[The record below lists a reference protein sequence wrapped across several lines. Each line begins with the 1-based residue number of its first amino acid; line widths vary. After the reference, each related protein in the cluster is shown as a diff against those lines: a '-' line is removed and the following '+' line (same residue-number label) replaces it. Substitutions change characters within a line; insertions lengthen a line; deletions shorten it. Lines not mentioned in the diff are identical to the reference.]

1 LSCNNVSIYLK
12 SFTEV
17 WFEMAKGT
25 IKIGPA
31 IDAKL
36 YKELVAVAKE
46 NGQSQRHLLEKAI
59 EHYLH
64 NVVPSQHLVRPE
76 VIEAYR
82 RSNEKFREL
91 YQKLAK

>member
-1 LSCNNVSIYLK
+1 
-12 SFTEV
+12 
-17 WFEMAKGT
+17 MAKGT
-25 IKIGPA
+25 VKIGPA

-36 YKELVAVAKE
+36 YEEFVAVARE

-59 EHYLH
+59 EHYIH

>member
-1 LSCNNVSIYLK
+1 
-12 SFTEV
+12 
-17 WFEMAKGT
+17 MAKGT
-25 IKIGPA
+25 VKIGPA

-36 YKELVAVAKE
+36 YKELVAVAKK

-59 EHYLH
+59 EHYIH

-82 RSNEKFREL
+82 RSNKKSREL

>member
-1 LSCNNVSIYLK
+1 MI
-12 SFTEV
+12 
-17 WFEMAKGT
+17 AKET
-25 IKIGPA
+25 VKIGPA

-36 YKELVAVAKE
+36 YKELVAVAKR

-76 VIEAYR
+76 VMEAYR

>member
-1 LSCNNVSIYLK
+1 
-12 SFTEV
+12 
-17 WFEMAKGT
+17 MARGT
-25 IKIGPA
+25 VKIGPA

-46 NGQSQRHLLEKAI
+46 NGQSQRHILEKAI

-76 VIEAYR
+76 VMEAYR

-91 YQKLAK
+91 YEKLSK

>member
-1 LSCNNVSIYLK
+1 
-12 SFTEV
+12 
-17 WFEMAKGT
+17 MARRT
-25 IKIGPA
+25 VKIGPA

-36 YKELVAVAKE
+36 YKELVAVARE
-46 NGQSQRHLLEKAI
+46 NGQSQRHILEKAI

-76 VIEAYR
+76 VMEAYR

>member
-1 LSCNNVSIYLK
+1 
-12 SFTEV
+12 
-17 WFEMAKGT
+17 MARGT
-25 IKIGPA
+25 VKIGPA

-46 NGQSQRHLLEKAI
+46 NGQSQRHILEKAI

-64 NVVPSQHLVRPE
+64 NVIPSQHLVRPE
-76 VIEAYR
+76 VMEAYR
-82 RSNEKFREL
+82 RSNERFREL

>member
-1 LSCNNVSIYLK
+1 MS
-12 SFTEV
+12 
-17 WFEMAKGT
+17 KGT
-25 IKIGPA
+25 VKIGPA

-36 YKELVAVAKE
+36 YKELVSVAKE
-46 NGQSQRHLLEKAI
+46 NGHTQRYLLEKAI

-64 NVVPSQHLVRPE
+64 NVIPSQRLVRPE
-76 VIEAYR
+76 VIEAYC

>member
-1 LSCNNVSIYLK
+1 M
-12 SFTEV
+12 T
-17 WFEMAKGT
+17 KGT
-25 IKIGPA
+25 VKIGPA

-36 YKELVAVAKE
+36 YKELVAVARK

-64 NVVPSQHLVRPE
+64 NVIPSQHLVRPE
-76 VIEAYR
+76 VMEAYR

>member
-1 LSCNNVSIYLK
+1 
-12 SFTEV
+12 
-17 WFEMAKGT
+17 MAKGT
-25 IKIGPA
+25 VKIGPA

-36 YKELVAVAKE
+36 YKELVAVARE

-59 EHYLH
+59 EHYIH

-91 YQKLAK
+91 YQKLAR

>member
-1 LSCNNVSIYLK
+1 
-12 SFTEV
+12 
-17 WFEMAKGT
+17 MAKGT
-25 IKIGPA
+25 VKIGPA

-36 YKELVAVAKE
+36 YEELVAVAKE

-59 EHYLH
+59 EHYIH

-76 VIEAYR
+76 VMEAYR

>member
-1 LSCNNVSIYLK
+1 
-12 SFTEV
+12 
-17 WFEMAKGT
+17 MAKGT
-25 IKIGPA
+25 VKIGPA

-36 YKELVAVAKE
+36 YKELVAVARK

-59 EHYLH
+59 EHYIR

-76 VIEAYR
+76 VMEAYR

-91 YQKLAK
+91 YQELAK

>member
-1 LSCNNVSIYLK
+1 
-12 SFTEV
+12 
-17 WFEMAKGT
+17 MARGT
-25 IKIGPA
+25 VKIGPA

-46 NGQSQRHLLEKAI
+46 NGQSQRHILEKAI

-76 VIEAYR
+76 VMEAYR

>member
-1 LSCNNVSIYLK
+1 MGK
-12 SFTEV
+12 
-17 WFEMAKGT
+17 AT

-36 YKELVAVAKE
+36 YKELVSVAKG

-59 EHYLH
+59 EYYLH

-76 VIEAYR
+76 VMEAYR

>member
-1 LSCNNVSIYLK
+1 
-12 SFTEV
+12 
-17 WFEMAKGT
+17 MAKET
-25 IKIGPA
+25 VKIGPA

-36 YKELVAVAKE
+36 YKELVAVARE

-76 VIEAYR
+76 VMEAYR
-82 RSNEKFREL
+82 RSNQKFREL
-91 YQKLAK
+91 YEKLAK

>member
-1 LSCNNVSIYLK
+1 
-12 SFTEV
+12 
-17 WFEMAKGT
+17 MARGT
-25 IKIGPA
+25 VKIGPA

-46 NGQSQRHLLEKAI
+46 NGQSQRHILEKAI

-76 VIEAYR
+76 VLEAYR